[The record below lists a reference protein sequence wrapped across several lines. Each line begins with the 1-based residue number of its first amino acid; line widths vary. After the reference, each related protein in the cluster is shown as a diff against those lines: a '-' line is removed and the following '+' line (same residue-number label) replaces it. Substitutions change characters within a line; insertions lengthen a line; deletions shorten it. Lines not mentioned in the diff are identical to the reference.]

1 MEKVKNSKTKNINVN
16 NIIYDGKKII
26 LSLKKIKLLGKRNN
40 KLNNKINI
48 KLKKENVFDIFIN
61 IIKIKE
67 KICYNEFIILSE
79 NNILKYSFI
88 NFIWFKL
95 INKFNKFIKYSITT
109 TEEGEKKIYFE
120 YQYNPNSLD
129 GNLINQKCLNV
140 INVFQLINKVI

>member
-40 KLNNKINI
+40 KINNKINI

-88 NFIWFKL
+88 NI
-95 INKFNKFIKYSITT
+95 
-109 TEEGEKKIYFE
+109 EEGEKKIIFE
-120 YQYNPNSLD
+120 YQYDSNTLD
-129 GNLINQKCLNV
+129 GNILIQKCLNV
-140 INVFQLINKVI
+140 RNVFQFINLIKFLKLEETNINN